1 MDPLKTKKCSCCYAD
16 LLLTLYHRCT
26 SARDGRQA
34 YCIECKAKYNGR
46 RANLLKARAA

>member
-1 MDPLKTKKCSCCYAD
+1 MDPLKTKKCSCCYTD
-16 LLLTLYHRCT
+16 LLLSKFHLCLDGKYRC
-26 SARDGRQA
+26 QA